1 MSCASDARMT
11 RREVAEYLSRE
22 GYPIRPTTLA
32 KLASI
37 GGGPPF
43 AKFGKRVTYD
53 SARALEWAK
62 AKLSPEV
69 SRYRDLAN
77 AIYENPGLFSKCR
90 DELEEML
97 KARDAA

>member
-22 GYPIRPTTLA
+22 GFPIRPTTLA

-53 SARALEWAK
+53 SAMALAWAESR
-62 AKLSPEV
+62 LSPTV
-69 SRYRDLAN
+69 TRYRDL
-77 AIYENPGLFSKCR
+77 E
-90 DELEEML
+90 
-97 KARDAA
+97 DAA